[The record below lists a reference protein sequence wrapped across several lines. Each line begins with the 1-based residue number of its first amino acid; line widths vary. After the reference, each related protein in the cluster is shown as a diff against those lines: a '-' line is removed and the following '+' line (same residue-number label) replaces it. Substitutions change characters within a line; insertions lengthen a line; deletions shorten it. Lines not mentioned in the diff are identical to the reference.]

1 MSNRNVIDWNAI
13 KAEYIAGGTSY
24 RKLAAK
30 YRVSRDTLNRRAI
43 AEQWLKQREETKAKT
58 TAIIQQKTAASA
70 ADNAATAQRIK
81 AKLLARLEKEIDNL
95 PVEQIGTASFHQTET
110 FKIDSNGKPVK
121 ERIIIEIKLRELTA
135 AYKDLTSD
143 ILPEQGESNELL
155 QSLIL
160 LERRSIGIY

>member
-1 MSNRNVIDWNAI
+1 MSNGNVIDWNAI

-81 AKLLARLEKEIDNL
+81 AKLLARLEKEIDSL

-110 FKIDSNGKPVK
+110 FKLDSNGKPVK

-135 AYKDLTSD
+135 AFKDLTSD

>member
-1 MSNRNVIDWNAI
+1 MSNGNVIDWNAI

-110 FKIDSNGKPVK
+110 FKLDSNGKPVK

-135 AYKDLTSD
+135 AFKDLTAD